1 MEEDNR
7 RLRVEVSKRDG
18 EIDFL
23 RAKINHVTAL
33 AGLPKMSESAAMMPR
48 MAQKILHLLM
58 EREFVAHEVMEGYL
72 YAGKA
77 RSPGCI
83 KVHVARLRK
92 LLPTGVT
99 IKTNRGVGYYI
110 PKQEKIMVRI

>member
-7 RLRVEVSKRDG
+7 RLRVEVAKRDA

-23 RAKINHVTAL
+23 RSKIDHVTLL
-33 AGLPKMSESAAMMPR
+33 AGLPKMSESALTMPR

-58 EREFVAHEVMEGYL
+58 EREFVSHEAMEGYL
-72 YAGKA
+72 YAGKL
-77 RSPGCI
+77 RSPSCI

-92 LLPTGVT
+92 ILPPGVT
-99 IKTNRGVGYYI
+99 IKNNHGIGYYI
-110 PKQEKIMVRI
+110 PKQEKIMVRM